1 MSRMSEPNK
10 SGLRTGRTQ
19 RVVTTGTWPVS
30 PSSHSIVIGL
40 LPKYCQSNWI
50 LCSAQLL
57 AMIMVPANTG
67 RADTLPIT
75 VRSLS
80 HGLICDEVTQVI
92 DALLSRTGTSLTP
105 IGPLQSKLGQAHRKW
120 GLQLCRYDSKGWGLV
135 CAGEGL
141 QRSPGRC
148 CGPGTLPGP
157 HSSLTSTFFNP
168 SSPPKQALP
177 GLSKALLFPQA
188 GKIHHRNDPFFNYGS
203 RQHSYIMKQVTQK
216 KELPPT
222 LLGEAAQ
229 PGDSQS
235 CPNYGPG

>member
-1 MSRMSEPNK
+1 
-10 SGLRTGRTQ
+10 
-19 RVVTTGTWPVS
+19 
-30 PSSHSIVIGL
+30 
-40 LPKYCQSNWI
+40 
-50 LCSAQLL
+50 
-57 AMIMVPANTG
+57 MVPENTG
-67 RADTLPIT
+67 RADTLPVT

-80 HGLICDEVTQVI
+80 HGLTCDEVTQVI
-92 DALLSRTGTSLTP
+92 DTLLSRTGTSLTP
-105 IGPLQSKLGQAHRKW
+105 IRPLQVRANW
-120 GLQLCRYDSKGWGLV
+120 GRRIGNGGYN
-135 CAGEGL
+135 CAGMTPRAGGACVLERGC
-141 QRSPGRC
+141 RGHRGPY

-157 HSSLTSTFFNP
+157 HSSLTPTFFNP

-177 GLSKALLFPQA
+177 GLSKALLLPQA

-229 PGDSQS
+229 PRDSQS